1 MKALFIKIVHS
12 YSPRLVFGLLA
23 IILVT
28 TGLAVSCVSCC
39 GTRYEF
45 FAPLTVENRTG
56 QTISV
61 FVTIVDMDDPNTF
74 NIGNVAANKTRK
86 FDDSKI
92 LLVAYDKYL
101 IEAKSDAGDTIFSKT
116 FTLAEL
122 QESKW
127 KITVSSS

>member
-1 MKALFIKIVHS
+1 MKALFIMTNRHS
-12 YSPRLVFGLLA
+12 LHWVLVLLA
-23 IILVT
+23 IILLT
-28 TGLAVSCVSCC
+28 TGFAMSCAGCC
-39 GTRYEF
+39 ITRYEL

-92 LLVAYDKYL
+92 LLVDYDKYL

-116 FTLAEL
+116 FTLDEL
-122 QESKW
+122 QESNW